1 MAKLMVK
8 IQNINSSLILQ
19 DEVDKQNMA
28 LLGIRDDGQPS
39 ANQDENVGQLIHQK
53 IQGAPLK

>member
-39 ANQDENVGQLIHQK
+39 ANQDENVG
-53 IQGAPLK
+53 